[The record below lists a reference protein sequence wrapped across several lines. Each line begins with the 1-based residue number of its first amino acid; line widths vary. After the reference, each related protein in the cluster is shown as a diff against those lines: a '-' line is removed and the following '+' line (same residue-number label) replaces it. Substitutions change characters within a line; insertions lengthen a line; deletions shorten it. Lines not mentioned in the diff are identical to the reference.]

1 MSHKYSCDFY
11 GTHMG
16 CVYCHACFPVATMVR
31 HPSSAHTEGSDSRT
45 PARSLM
51 PLVTHSTLIVTTRQP
66 GTRVPLTVTPP
77 QPIINSTR
85 HSSLIT
91 HHEEGPHPSVAGPAH
106 QRQAPAHQRQTPA
119 HQRQAPA
126 HQRKATTTDLRPGE
140 GRRAPQCQTTQWRAA
155 RLLCSGHLAMATHA
169 QPRL

>member
-66 GTRVPLTVTPP
+66 GTRVPLTVTRSSLITHCDH
-77 QPIINSTR
+77 QATR
-85 HSSLIT
+85 HPRATHGHSSSANHQQHSSLIT
-91 HHEEGPHPSVAGPAH
+91 HHSSRRGPPPISGRPRPSAAGP
-106 QRQAPAHQRQTPA
+106 
-119 HQRQAPA
+119 
-126 HQRKATTTDLRPGE
+126 RPSAADPRPSAAGPRPSAE
-140 GRRAPQCQTTQWRAA
+140 GHDHRLEA
-155 RLLCSGHLAMATHA
+155 R
-169 QPRL
+169 